1 MVVIL
6 LFLFL
11 LAPCGTSLNF
21 SFSTFPNGINTLSL
35 EEDAS
40 VDGQFLRLTKS
51 AVDDQKHFSVGR
63 ATYSEPFLLHN
74 NATGKLADF
83 TTTFTFTINS
93 QGNTP
98 YADGLAFF
106 LAPNGSA
113 LNRTIS
119 FGIALGLPVINPEKN
134 ESTNLYPFVAVEFD
148 ILRNDMPSVN
158 DPAGDHVGID
168 VNSIKSKVTEAYL
181 DYKVDLNEILQGWV
195 IVGFSAATG
204 SYTALH
210 KINSWS
216 FNSTSLIDENTN
228 NNTPLAPEPTLIVEP
243 ESGNGINIG
252 LVVGLVVGGCVLL
265 VGGFCLVWFIFWK
278 KGGTGESSDDDEDPM
293 VNDPIDDEFE
303 KGTGPKKFSYK
314 ILAQSTNDFDDG
326 EKLGEGGFGGV
337 YRGFVK
343 DLNSYVAV
351 KRVSSGSKQGLK
363 EYAAEVRI
371 ISRLRHRNLV
381 QLIGWC
387 HEKKELLL
395 VYEFMS
401 NGSLDSH
408 LFKGKSLLG
417 WEARYR
423 IAQGLAS
430 GLFYLHE
437 EWEQCVLHRDIKSSN
452 IMLDSNFN
460 AKLGDF
466 GLARL
471 VDHGKQS
478 QTTVL
483 AGTMGYMAP
492 ECVTTGK
499 ASKETDVYS
508 FGVVALE
515 IACGRKPIDPEFG
528 TSKNMMVEWV
538 WELYGQGKVIEAAD
552 PKLCGD
558 FDEKQIECLLVVG
571 LWCAHPNYKIRP
583 STQQII
589 RVLSLEVVPP
599 ILPSKMSVAN
609 YFSPPV
615 SFSILSGDVT
625 GSERARQ
632 THQPLRTHNP
642 GANPGA
648 ELSQSQKLSHTFPP
662 EQLVCFRRPQLVPEQ
677 NDAVVLHQRLHGGHE
692 RAHSRAQGLGLIRRL
707 VPVHD
712 GVLER
717 LPQDGLVALEVVL
730 HAC

>member
-6 LFLFL
+6 LLLFL
-11 LAPCGTSLNF
+11 LAPAASSLSF
-21 SFSTFPNGINTLSL
+21 SFPNFTNDDITTLSL
-35 EEDAS
+35 EEDAY
-40 VDGQFLRLTKS
+40 VDGKFLRLTNS
-51 AVDDQKHFSVGR
+51 AVDDLKNDSVGR
-63 ATYSEPFLLHN
+63 ATYRQPFLLRDN
-74 NATGKLADF
+74 TTGKLADF
-83 TTTFTFTINS
+83 TTTFTFAIDS
-93 QGNTP
+93 QGKTF

-106 LAPNGSA
+106 LAPKGSA
-113 LNRTIS
+113 LNTTIGRGGS
-119 FGIALGLPVINPEKN
+119 LGLPTINPEKN

-148 ILRNDMPSVN
+148 IFHNARTSID

-168 VNSIKSKVTEAYL
+168 VNSVKSKVTRAWNGSITKGQFNSVSIRYDSGSKNLSVTFTTYENGVWVGRYL
-181 DYKVDLNEILQGWV
+181 DYTVDVNEILQGWV

-204 SYTALH
+204 SLIALH
-210 KINSWS
+210 KIKSWS
-216 FNSTSLIDENTN
+216 FNSTSLIDENAK
-228 NNTPLAPEPTLIVEP
+228 NNTPAAPEPIPIVEP
-243 ESGNGINIG
+243 KSGNGINTG

-278 KGGTGESSDDDEDPM
+278 EGTGESSDNDEDPV
-293 VNDPIDDEFE
+293 VNDLIDEEFE

-314 ILAQSTNDFDDG
+314 ILAQWTNDFNEG

-337 YRGFVK
+337 YKGFVK

-351 KRVSSGSKQGLK
+351 KRVSSGSRQGLK

-387 HEKKELLL
+387 HEKRELLL

-408 LFKGKSLLG
+408 LFKGKSLLC

-515 IACGRKPIDPEFG
+515 IACGRKPIDPKLG
-528 TSKNMMVEWV
+528 TNKINMVEWV

-558 FDEKQIECLLVVG
+558 FDEKQIECLLIVG
-571 LWCAHPNYKIRP
+571 LWCAHPDYKIRP

-589 RVLSLEVVPP
+589 QVLSLEVAPP
-599 ILPSKMSVAN
+599 ILPSKMPVAS

-615 SFSILSGDVT
+615 SFSILSGDT
-625 GSERARQ
+625 GYNTNS
-632 THQPLRTHNP
+632 
-642 GANPGA
+642 
-648 ELSQSQKLSHTFPP
+648 SQFISSSASNSSPSASLLYT
-662 EQLVCFRRPQLVPEQ
+662 
-677 NDAVVLHQRLHGGHE
+677 N
-692 RAHSRAQGLGLIRRL
+692 
-707 VPVHD
+707 
-712 GVLER
+712 
-717 LPQDGLVALEVVL
+717 
-730 HAC
+730 

>member
-1 MVVIL
+1 MVIIL
-6 LFLFL
+6 LLLFL
-11 LAPCGTSLNF
+11 LAPCATSLNF
-21 SFSTFPNGINTLSL
+21 SFPTFPNGITTLSL
-35 EEDAS
+35 EGDAY
-40 VDGQFLRLTKS
+40 VDRKFLRLTNG
-51 AVDDQKHFSVGR
+51 AVDDEKHFSVGR
-63 ATYSEPFLLHN
+63 ATYSEPFLLRD

-83 TTTFTFTINS
+83 TTTFTFAINS
-93 QGNTP
+93 QGNTL

-119 FGIALGLPVINPEKN
+119 FGIALGLPVINPEKK

-148 ILRNDMPSVN
+148 ILRNDMPSVD
-158 DPAGDHVGID
+158 DPASDHVGID
-168 VNSIKSKVTEAYL
+168 VNSIKSKVTEAWNGSITEGRLNSASIRYDSGSKNLSVTFTTYENGVWVDRYL

-278 KGGTGESSDDDEDPM
+278 KGGTGESSDNDEDPM
-293 VNDPIDDEFE
+293 VNDLIDNEFE
-303 KGTGPKKFSYK
+303 KGTGPKKFSHK

-337 YRGFVK
+337 YRGFIK

-371 ISRLRHRNLV
+371 ISQLRHRNLV

-408 LFKGKSLLG
+408 LFKGKSLLA

-558 FDEKQIECLLVVG
+558 FDEKQIECLLIVG
-571 LWCAHPNYKIRP
+571 LWCAHPDYEIRP

-589 RVLSLEVVPP
+589 RVLSLEVAPP
-599 ILPSKMSVAN
+599 ILPSKMSVAS

-625 GSERARQ
+625 GSERGQ
-632 THQPLRTHNP
+632 T
-642 GANPGA
+642 
-648 ELSQSQKLSHTFPP
+648 EYLSSGYNINS
-662 EQLVCFRRPQLVPEQ
+662 
-677 NDAVVLHQRLHGGHE
+677 
-692 RAHSRAQGLGLIRRL
+692 S
-707 VPVHD
+707 
-712 GVLER
+712 
-717 LPQDGLVALEVVL
+717 
-730 HAC
+730 

>member
-1 MVVIL
+1 MVVLLLLL
-6 LFLFL
+6 LFH
-11 LAPCGTSLNF
+11 LAPCATSLNF
-21 SFSTFPNGINTLSL
+21 RFPTFPNGINTLSL
-35 EEDAS
+35 EGDAY
-40 VDGQFLRLTKS
+40 VDGEFLRLTKS
-51 AVDDQKHFSVGR
+51 AVDDLKNQSVGR
-63 ATYSEPFLLHN
+63 ATYSQPFLLRD

-83 TTTFTFTINS
+83 TTTFTFAIDS
-93 QGNTP
+93 QNKTF

-113 LNRTIS
+113 LNTTIS
-119 FGIALGLPVINPEKN
+119 TGGSLGLPVITPEKN

-148 ILRNDMPSVN
+148 IFHNARTSID

-168 VNSIKSKVTEAYL
+168 VNSVKSKVTGAWNGSITEGRFNSASIRYDSGSKNLSVTFTTYENGVWVERYL
-181 DYKVDLNEILQGWV
+181 DYMVDVNEILQGWV

-204 SYTALH
+204 SLTALH
-210 KINSWS
+210 KIKSWS
-216 FNSTSLIDENTN
+216 FNSTSLIDENAK
-228 NNTPLAPEPTLIVEP
+228 NNTPVAPEPTPIVEP

-278 KGGTGESSDDDEDPM
+278 KGGTGESSDNDEDPFI
-293 VNDPIDDEFE
+293 NDPIDDEFE

-314 ILAQSTNDFDDG
+314 TLAQSTNDFDEG

-351 KRVSSGSKQGLK
+351 KRVSSGSRQGLK

-387 HEKKELLL
+387 HEKRELLL

-408 LFKGKSLLG
+408 LFKEQSLLT
-417 WEARYR
+417 WEARYK

-452 IMLDSNFN
+452 VMLDSNFN

-478 QTTVL
+478 QTTIL

-492 ECVTTGK
+492 DYLNTGK
-499 ASKETDVYS
+499 ASKESDVYS

-515 IACGRKPIDPEFG
+515 IACGRKPIDPKFG
-528 TSKNMMVEWV
+528 SSKVNMVEWV
-538 WELYGQGKVIEAAD
+538 WELYGEDRVNEAAD

-558 FDEKQIECLLVVG
+558 FDKKQMECLMIVG
-571 LWCAHPNYKIRP
+571 LWCAHPDYNMRP
-583 STQQII
+583 SIQQAIQ
-589 RVLSLEVVPP
+589 VLNFEVPLP
-599 ILPSKMSVAN
+599 NLPSKMPVAT
-609 YFSPPV
+609 YFAPPK
-615 SFSILSGDVT
+615 SLSMLSRDISGSQGGQTESSSGQTNSSQFSAPSSAT
-625 GSERARQ
+625 
-632 THQPLRTHNP
+632 N
-642 GANPGA
+642 
-648 ELSQSQKLSHTFPP
+648 SHPKI
-662 EQLVCFRRPQLVPEQ
+662 
-677 NDAVVLHQRLHGGHE
+677 
-692 RAHSRAQGLGLIRRL
+692 SLG
-707 VPVHD
+707 
-712 GVLER
+712 
-717 LPQDGLVALEVVL
+717 
-730 HAC
+730 

>member
-1 MVVIL
+1 MVVLLLLL
-6 LFLFL
+6 LFH
-11 LAPCGTSLNF
+11 LAPCATSLNF
-21 SFSTFPNGINTLSL
+21 NFSTFPNGINTLSL
-35 EEDAS
+35 EGDAF
-40 VDGQFLRLTKS
+40 VDGDFLRLTKS
-51 AVDDQKHFSVGR
+51 AADQVQGQSVGR
-63 ATYSEPFLLHN
+63 ATYSQPFLLRD

-83 TTTFTFTINS
+83 TTNFTFAIDS
-93 QGNTP
+93 LDKAP

-106 LAPNGSA
+106 LASNGSV
-113 LNRTIS
+113 LNSTIGRGGS
-119 FGIALGLPVINPEKN
+119 LGLPVINPEKN

-148 ILRNDMPSVN
+148 IFHNARTSID

-168 VNSIKSKVTEAYL
+168 VNSVKSKVTRAWNGSITQGRLNNAWIRYDSGSKNVSVTFTTYENGVRVRRYF
-181 DYKVDLNEILQGWV
+181 DYMVDVNDILQGWV

-204 SYTALH
+204 ARTALH

-216 FNSTSLIDENTN
+216 FNSTSLIYENAK
-228 NNTPLAPEPTLIVEP
+228 NNTPVAPEPTPNVEP
-243 ESGNGINIG
+243 KSGNGINIG

-265 VGGFCLVWFIFWK
+265 VGGFCLAWFIFWK
-278 KGGTGESSDDDEDPM
+278 KGGTGESSDNDEDPM

-314 ILAQSTNDFDDG
+314 ILAQSTNDFDEG

-351 KRVSSGSKQGLK
+351 KRVSSGSRQGLK

-387 HEKKELLL
+387 HEKRELLL

-478 QTTVL
+478 HTTVL

-492 ECVTTGK
+492 ECVTTGT

-515 IACGRKPIDPEFG
+515 IACGRKPVDHKWG
-528 TSKNMMVEWV
+528 TNKINMVEWV

-558 FDEKQIECLLVVG
+558 FDEKQIEGLLIVG
-571 LWCAHPNYKIRP
+571 LWRP
-583 STQQII
+583 FAPFYQAI
-589 RVLSLEVVPP
+589 
-599 ILPSKMSVAN
+599 
-609 YFSPPV
+609 Y
-615 SFSILSGDVT
+615 SGWM
-625 GSERARQ
+625 
-632 THQPLRTHNP
+632 HI
-642 GANPGA
+642 
-648 ELSQSQKLSHTFPP
+648 
-662 EQLVCFRRPQLVPEQ
+662 CFY
-677 NDAVVLHQRLHGGHE
+677 
-692 RAHSRAQGLGLIRRL
+692 S
-707 VPVHD
+707 
-712 GVLER
+712 
-717 LPQDGLVALEVVL
+717 
-730 HAC
+730 

>member
-1 MVVIL
+1 MVVLLLLL
-6 LFLFL
+6 LFH
-11 LAPCGTSLNF
+11 LAPCATSLNF
-21 SFSTFPNGINTLSL
+21 NFSTFPNGINNLSF
-35 EEDAS
+35 EGDAF
-40 VDGQFLRLTKS
+40 VDGAFLRLTKS
-51 AVDDQKHFSVGR
+51 AADDGQDQSVGR
-63 ATYSEPFLLHN
+63 ATYSQPFLLRD

-83 TTTFTFTINS
+83 TTNFTFTINS
-93 QGNTP
+93 LDKTL

-113 LNRTIS
+113 LNRTIGRGGS
-119 FGIALGLPVINPEKN
+119 LGLPTINPEKN

-148 ILRNDMPSVN
+148 IFQNAVTSVQ

-168 VNSIKSKVTEAYL
+168 VNSVKSKVTRAWNGSITQGRDNNAWIRYDSGSKNLSVTFTTYENGVWVRRYF
-181 DYKVDLNEILQGWV
+181 DYMVDVNEILQGWV

-204 SYTALH
+204 AMTALH

-216 FNSTSLIDENTN
+216 FNSTSLIDENAK
-228 NNTPLAPEPTLIVEP
+228 NNTPVAPEPTPIVEP

-278 KGGTGESSDDDEDPM
+278 KGGTGESSDNDEDPM

-314 ILAQSTNDFDDG
+314 ILAQSTNDFDEG

-351 KRVSSGSKQGLK
+351 KRVSSGSRQGLK

-387 HEKKELLL
+387 HEKRELLL

-478 QTTVL
+478 HTTVL

-492 ECVTTGK
+492 ECVTTGT

-515 IACGRKPIDPEFG
+515 IACGRKPVDPKWG
-528 TSKNMMVEWV
+528 TNKINMVEWV

-558 FDEKQIECLLVVG
+558 FDEKQIEGLLIVG
-571 LWCAHPNYKIRP
+571 LWCAHPDYKIRP

-589 RVLSLEVVPP
+589 QVLSLEVAPP
-599 ILPSKMSVAN
+599 FLPSKMPVAS

-625 GSERARQ
+625 GSERGQ
-632 THQPLRTHNP
+632 T
-642 GANPGA
+642 
-648 ELSQSQKLSHTFPP
+648 ESLSYGYNTNSSQFTSSSASNSSPSASLLYT
-662 EQLVCFRRPQLVPEQ
+662 
-677 NDAVVLHQRLHGGHE
+677 N
-692 RAHSRAQGLGLIRRL
+692 
-707 VPVHD
+707 
-712 GVLER
+712 
-717 LPQDGLVALEVVL
+717 
-730 HAC
+730 

>member
-1 MVVIL
+1 MVVLLLLL
-6 LFLFL
+6 LFH
-11 LAPCGTSLNF
+11 LAPCATSLNF
-21 SFSTFPNGINTLSL
+21 NFSTFPNGINNLSF
-35 EEDAS
+35 EGDAF
-40 VDGQFLRLTKS
+40 VDGAFLRLTKS
-51 AVDDQKHFSVGR
+51 AADDVQDQSVGR
-63 ATYSEPFLLHN
+63 ATYSQPFLLRD

-83 TTTFTFTINS
+83 TTNFTFTINS
-93 QGNTP
+93 LDKTP

-113 LNRTIS
+113 LNRTIGRGGS
-119 FGIALGLPVINPEKN
+119 LGLPTINPEKN

-148 ILRNDMPSVN
+148 IFQNAVTSVQ

-168 VNSIKSKVTEAYL
+168 VNSVKSKVTRAWNGSITQGRDNNAWIRYDSGSKNLSVTFTTYENGVWVRRYF
-181 DYKVDLNEILQGWV
+181 DYMVDVNEILQGWV

-204 SYTALH
+204 AMTALH

-216 FNSTSLIDENTN
+216 FNSTSLIDENAK
-228 NNTPLAPEPTLIVEP
+228 NNTPVAPEPTPIVEP

-278 KGGTGESSDDDEDPM
+278 KGGTGESSDNDEDPM

-314 ILAQSTNDFDDG
+314 ILAQSTNDFDEG

-351 KRVSSGSKQGLK
+351 KRVSSGSRQGLK

-387 HEKKELLL
+387 HEKRELLL

-515 IACGRKPIDPEFG
+515 IACGRKPIDPKLG
-528 TSKNMMVEWV
+528 TSKINMVEWV

-558 FDEKQIECLLVVG
+558 FDEKQIECLLIVG
-571 LWCAHPNYKIRP
+571 LWCAHPDYKIRP

-589 RVLSLEVVPP
+589 QVLSLEVAPP
-599 ILPSKMSVAN
+599 ILPSKMPIAS

-625 GSERARQ
+625 GSERGQ
-632 THQPLRTHNP
+632 T
-642 GANPGA
+642 
-648 ELSQSQKLSHTFPP
+648 ESLSYGYNTNSSQFTSSSASNSSPSASLLYT
-662 EQLVCFRRPQLVPEQ
+662 
-677 NDAVVLHQRLHGGHE
+677 N
-692 RAHSRAQGLGLIRRL
+692 
-707 VPVHD
+707 
-712 GVLER
+712 
-717 LPQDGLVALEVVL
+717 
-730 HAC
+730 